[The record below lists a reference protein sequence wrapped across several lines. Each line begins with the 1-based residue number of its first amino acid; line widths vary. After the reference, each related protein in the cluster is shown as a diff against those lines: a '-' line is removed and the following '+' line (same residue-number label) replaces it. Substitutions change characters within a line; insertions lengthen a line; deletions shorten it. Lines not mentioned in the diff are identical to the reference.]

1 MRKGNGKKTL
11 RAVLAA
17 ALGTVMLM
25 SLAWAGVTD
34 VTGGSRTIVNTTVEN
49 VYTDTEQSET
59 LALAKGTNTFEG
71 MGSYMGN
78 GEREQAEGTM
88 TVQFAGL
95 STPVNIVYTVAGDAV
110 TMTVVN
116 YGELP
121 QGNYTSGELETRMTT
136 TYNGS
141 RLTYNGTDYEGGVTI
156 NETRYDYYN
165 RHHWKLT
172 LTLTV
177 SEDAKKVVGAVYLND
192 VTLTFK
198 AGDAPRF
205 TGTVPEGA
213 CYTLARQSWFEDK
226 EGGKGVTTDPNY
238 TEYVGKEL
246 TAFAEGQRYT
256 YLAKFTLQEGYTLA
270 NDCKFFLNGQEVFI
284 RTESGSQDEPFVRR
298 FGDGEYFFAHM
309 TPERQQQEQ
318 VSSGRSYSGPYIT
331 PLLTAPDAKS
341 ATDYS
346 GGIYGLTFKSSASFP
361 SFLGVQVD
369 GKTIDKSCYIAE
381 EGSIEVYLKAVYLR
395 TLAAGKHTVTILS
408 SQGNTTAEF
417 TIGGLNTAPKTFD
430 AGAAVYGVT
439 AVLSLGG
446 MAWMGK
452 KKAH

>member
-59 LALAKGTNTFEG
+59 LALTKGTNTFEG

-78 GEREQAEGTM
+78 GERDQAEGTM

-121 QGNYTSGELETRMTT
+121 QGNYTSGEVETRMTT
-136 TYNGS
+136 TYTGS
-141 RLTYNGTDYEGGVTI
+141 KLTYNGTDYEGGVTI
-156 NETRYDYYN
+156 NETRYDYYS
-165 RHHWKLT
+165 RYHWKLT

-192 VTLTFK
+192 VTLTFQ
-198 AGDAPRF
+198 AGEAPRF
-205 TGTVPEGA
+205 TATLPAGA
-213 CYTLARQSWFEDK
+213 PYTLARQSWFEDK

-246 TAFAEGQRYT
+246 TAFAEGQRYS
-256 YLAKFTLQEGYTLA
+256 YLAKITPQDGYTVTD
-270 NDCKFFLNGQEVFI
+270 DCRYFLNGQEVLV

-298 FGDGEYFFAHM
+298 FDDGEYFFAHM
-309 TPERQQQEQ
+309 TPERQQEQ
-318 VSSGRSYSGPYIT
+318 VSSGRSYGGPYIT
-331 PLLTAPDAKS
+331 ALLTAPDAKS

-346 GGIYGLTFKSSASFP
+346 GGIYGLTFKSSAGFP

-408 SQGNTTAEF
+408 SQGNATAEF

-430 AGAAVYGVT
+430 AGVAVYGVT

>member
-1 MRKGNGKKTL
+1 MKKGNGKKTL

-34 VTGGSRTIVNTTVEN
+34 VTGGSKTIVNTTVEN
-49 VYTDTEQSET
+49 VYTDTYDRRSF
-59 LALAKGTNTFEG
+59 ALTKGTNTFEG

-78 GEREQAEGTM
+78 GERDQAEGTM

-116 YGELP
+116 YDQLP
-121 QGNYTSGELETRMTT
+121 DGVYSSEYREQKDKMTT
-136 TYNGS
+136 TYDGS
-141 RLTYNGTDYEGGVTI
+141 ALDIEQDENDERVF
-156 NETRYDYYN
+156 NEVRYDYYTRN
-165 RHHWKLT
+165 HKMVAF
-172 LTLTV
+172 TLTV
-177 SEDAKKVVGAVYLND
+177 
-192 VTLTFK
+192 
-198 AGDAPRF
+198 GDAPV
-205 TGTVPEGA
+205 VP
-213 CYTLARQSWFEDK
+213 S
-226 EGGKGVTTDPNY
+226 GG
-238 TEYVGKEL
+238 
-246 TAFAEGQRYT
+246 
-256 YLAKFTLQEGYTLA
+256 
-270 NDCKFFLNGQEVFI
+270 
-284 RTESGSQDEPFVRR
+284 S
-298 FGDGEYFFAHM
+298 
-309 TPERQQQEQ
+309 
-318 VSSGRSYSGPYIT
+318 SYSGPYIT

-346 GGIYGLTFKSSASFP
+346 GGIYGLTFKSSAGFSSFQ
-361 SFLGVQVD
+361 GVQVD

-430 AGAAVYGVT
+430 AGVAVYGVT

-452 KKAH
+452 RKAH

>member
-34 VTGGSRTIVNTTVEN
+34 VTGGTV
-49 VYTDTEQSET
+49 
-59 LALAKGTNTFEG
+59 TNTYTHTYHTKVIGLATINFVDD
-71 MGSYMGN
+71 N
-78 GEREQAEGTM
+78 G
-88 TVQFAGL
+88 VQ
-95 STPVNIVYTVAGDAV
+95 AGDVTSVDYESDFVVGNISDAAV
-110 TMTVVN
+110 QAKIAEFNGKVN
-116 YGELP
+116 AVIGDRRVNLERDEKKLEFDHFESS
-121 QGNYTSGELETRMTT
+121 NIIDTSGESILVGDTEALE
-136 TYNGS
+136 
-141 RLTYNGTDYEGGVTI
+141 EAVQGGVNKHLDVHEYQRYTI
-156 NETRYDYYN
+156 TQEY
-165 RHHWKLT
+165 
-172 LTLTV
+172 TV
-177 SEDAKKVVGAVYLND
+177 YATQIAAIRLENA
-192 VTLTFK
+192 TLTFK
-198 AGDAPRF
+198 AGDVPRF

-246 TAFAEGQRYT
+246 TAFAAGQRYT
-256 YLAKFTLQEGYTLA
+256 YLAKVSPQSGYTVSE
-270 NDCKFFLNGQEVFI
+270 DCRFFLNGQEVLV

-309 TPERQQQEQ
+309 TPEQA
-318 VSSGRSYSGPYIT
+318 SSGRSYGGPHIT

-369 GKTIDKSCYIAE
+369 GRTIDKSCYIAE

-395 TLAAGKHTVTILS
+395 TLAAGKHTMTILS
-408 SQGNTTAEF
+408 SEGDATTEF

-430 AGAAVYGVT
+430 AGVAVYGVT

-452 KKAH
+452 KKEF

>member
-34 VTGGSRTIVNTTVEN
+34 VTGGTS
-49 VYTDTEQSET
+49 
-59 LALAKGTNTFEG
+59 TNTYTHTYHTKVI
-71 MGSYMGN
+71 GSATIKFVDDNGVQAGDVTSVDYESDFVVGN
-78 GEREQAEGTM
+78 ISDAAVQAEIVKFNGKVSAVIGDRRASVERDEKKLEFDHFESSNIIDM
-88 TVQFAGL
+88 TGGGILVGDPEALGEAAQGG
-95 STPVNIVYTVAGDAV
+95 VNKNLDVHEYQRYTITQAYTVYATQIAAIR
-110 TMTVVN
+110 
-116 YGELP
+116 
-121 QGNYTSGELETRMTT
+121 LE
-136 TYNGS
+136 N
-141 RLTYNGTDYEGGVTI
+141 
-156 NETRYDYYN
+156 
-165 RHHWKLT
+165 
-172 LTLTV
+172 
-177 SEDAKKVVGAVYLND
+177 A
-192 VTLTFK
+192 TLTFK

-246 TAFAEGQRYT
+246 TAFAEGQRYS
-256 YLAKFTLQEGYTLA
+256 YLAKITPQDGYTVTD
-270 NDCKFFLNGQEVFI
+270 DCRYFLNGQEVLV

-298 FGDGEYFFAHM
+298 FYDGEYFFAHM

-318 VSSGRSYSGPYIT
+318 VSSGRSYGGPYIT
-331 PLLTAPDAKS
+331 ALLTAPDAKS

-346 GGIYGLTFKSSASFP
+346 GGIYGLTFKSSAGFS

-369 GKTIDKSCYIAE
+369 GRTIDKSCYIAE

-395 TLAAGKHTVTILS
+395 TLAAGKHTMTILS
-408 SQGNTTAEF
+408 SEGDATTEF

-430 AGAAVYGVT
+430 AGTAVYGVT

-452 KKAH
+452 KKEL

>member
-1 MRKGNGKKTL
+1 MKKGNGKKTL

-25 SLAWAGVTD
+25 SLAWAGVTG
-34 VTGGSRTIVNTTVEN
+34 VTGGSKTIVNTTVEN
-49 VYTDTEQSET
+49 VYTDTEQFEI
-59 LALAKGTNTFEG
+59 LALTKGTNTFEG

-78 GEREQAEGTM
+78 GERDQAEGTM

-95 STPVNIVYTVAGDAV
+95 DTPVSITYSVANDVV
-110 TMTVVN
+110 TMTVDN
-116 YGELP
+116 YDQLP
-121 QGNYTSGELETRMTT
+121 DGVYSSEYREQKDKMTT
-136 TYNGS
+136 TYTGSAFGPVDEEQDENGK
-141 RLTYNGTDYEGGVTI
+141 RVF
-156 NETRYDYYN
+156 NEVRYDYYTRN
-165 RHHWKLT
+165 HKMVAF
-172 LTLTV
+172 TLTV
-177 SEDAKKVVGAVYLND
+177 
-192 VTLTFK
+192 
-198 AGDAPRF
+198 GDAPV
-205 TGTVPEGA
+205 VP
-213 CYTLARQSWFEDK
+213 S
-226 EGGKGVTTDPNY
+226 
-238 TEYVGKEL
+238 
-246 TAFAEGQRYT
+246 
-256 YLAKFTLQEGYTLA
+256 
-270 NDCKFFLNGQEVFI
+270 
-284 RTESGSQDEPFVRR
+284 SGS
-298 FGDGEYFFAHM
+298 
-309 TPERQQQEQ
+309 
-318 VSSGRSYSGPYIT
+318 SYNGPYIT

-346 GGIYGLTFKSSASFP
+346 GGIYGLTFKSSAGFSSFQ
-361 SFLGVQVD
+361 GVQVD

-430 AGAAVYGVT
+430 AGVAVYGVT

>member
-1 MRKGNGKKTL
+1 MKKGNGKKTL

-34 VTGGSRTIVNTTVEN
+34 VTGGSKTIVNTTVEN
-49 VYTDTEQSET
+49 VYTDTEQFET
-59 LALAKGTNTFEG
+59 LALTKGTNTFEG

-78 GEREQAEGTM
+78 GERDQAEGTM

-95 STPVNIVYTVAGDAV
+95 STPVSITYSVANDVV
-110 TMTVVN
+110 TMTVDN
-116 YGELP
+116 YDQLP
-121 QGNYTSGELETRMTT
+121 DGVYSSEYREQKDKMTT
-136 TYNGS
+136 TYTGSAFGPVDEEQDENGK
-141 RLTYNGTDYEGGVTI
+141 RVF
-156 NETRYDYYN
+156 NEVRYDYYTRN
-165 RHHWKLT
+165 HKMVAF
-172 LTLTV
+172 TLTV
-177 SEDAKKVVGAVYLND
+177 
-192 VTLTFK
+192 
-198 AGDAPRF
+198 GDAPV
-205 TGTVPEGA
+205 VP
-213 CYTLARQSWFEDK
+213 S
-226 EGGKGVTTDPNY
+226 
-238 TEYVGKEL
+238 
-246 TAFAEGQRYT
+246 
-256 YLAKFTLQEGYTLA
+256 
-270 NDCKFFLNGQEVFI
+270 
-284 RTESGSQDEPFVRR
+284 SGS
-298 FGDGEYFFAHM
+298 
-309 TPERQQQEQ
+309 
-318 VSSGRSYSGPYIT
+318 SYSGPYIT

-346 GGIYGLTFKSSASFP
+346 GGIYGLTFKSSAGFSSFQ
-361 SFLGVQVD
+361 GVQVD

-430 AGAAVYGVT
+430 AGVAVYGVT

>member
-1 MRKGNGKKTL
+1 MKKGNGKKTL

-25 SLAWAGVTD
+25 SLAWAGVTG
-34 VTGGSRTIVNTTVEN
+34 VTGGSKTIVNTTVEN
-49 VYTDTEQSET
+49 VYTDTEQFET
-59 LALAKGTNTFEG
+59 LALTKGTNTFEG

-78 GEREQAEGTM
+78 GERDQAEGTM

-95 STPVNIVYTVAGDAV
+95 STPVSITYSVANDAV

-116 YGELP
+116 YDQLP
-121 QGNYTSGELETRMTT
+121 DGVYSSEYREQKDKMTT
-136 TYNGS
+136 TYDGS
-141 RLTYNGTDYEGGVTI
+141 ALDIEQYENDERVF
-156 NETRYDYYN
+156 NEVRYDYYTRN
-165 RHHWKLT
+165 HKMVAF
-172 LTLTV
+172 TLTV
-177 SEDAKKVVGAVYLND
+177 
-192 VTLTFK
+192 
-198 AGDAPRF
+198 GDAPV
-205 TGTVPEGA
+205 VP
-213 CYTLARQSWFEDK
+213 S
-226 EGGKGVTTDPNY
+226 GG
-238 TEYVGKEL
+238 
-246 TAFAEGQRYT
+246 
-256 YLAKFTLQEGYTLA
+256 
-270 NDCKFFLNGQEVFI
+270 
-284 RTESGSQDEPFVRR
+284 S
-298 FGDGEYFFAHM
+298 
-309 TPERQQQEQ
+309 
-318 VSSGRSYSGPYIT
+318 SYSGPYIT

-346 GGIYGLTFKSSASFP
+346 GGIYGLTFKSSAGFSSFQ
-361 SFLGVQVD
+361 GVQVD

-430 AGAAVYGVT
+430 AGVAVYGVT

-452 KKAH
+452 RKAH

>member
-1 MRKGNGKKTL
+1 MKKGNGKKTL

-34 VTGGSRTIVNTTVEN
+34 VTGGSKTIVNTTVEN
-49 VYTDTEQSET
+49 VYTDTEQFET
-59 LALAKGTNTFEG
+59 LALTKGTNTFEG

-78 GEREQAEGTM
+78 GERDQAEGTM
-88 TVQFAGL
+88 TVQFSGL
-95 STPVNIVYTVAGDAV
+95 DTPVSITYSVANDVV
-110 TMTVVN
+110 TMTVDN
-116 YGELP
+116 YDQLP
-121 QGNYTSGELETRMTT
+121 DGVYSSEYREQKDKMTT
-136 TYNGS
+136 TYTGSAFGPVDEEQDENGK
-141 RLTYNGTDYEGGVTI
+141 RVF
-156 NETRYDYYN
+156 NEVRYDYYTRN
-165 RHHWKLT
+165 HKMVAF
-172 LTLTV
+172 TLTV
-177 SEDAKKVVGAVYLND
+177 
-192 VTLTFK
+192 
-198 AGDAPRF
+198 GDAPV
-205 TGTVPEGA
+205 VP
-213 CYTLARQSWFEDK
+213 S
-226 EGGKGVTTDPNY
+226 
-238 TEYVGKEL
+238 
-246 TAFAEGQRYT
+246 
-256 YLAKFTLQEGYTLA
+256 
-270 NDCKFFLNGQEVFI
+270 
-284 RTESGSQDEPFVRR
+284 SGS
-298 FGDGEYFFAHM
+298 
-309 TPERQQQEQ
+309 
-318 VSSGRSYSGPYIT
+318 SYSGPYIT

-346 GGIYGLTFKSSASFP
+346 GGIYGLTFKSSAGFSSFQ
-361 SFLGVQVD
+361 GVQVD

-430 AGAAVYGVT
+430 AGVAVYGVT

>member
-34 VTGGSRTIVNTTVEN
+34 VTGGSKTIVNTTVEN
-49 VYTDTEQSET
+49 VYTDTEQFET
-59 LALAKGTNTFEG
+59 LALTKGTNTFEG

-78 GEREQAEGTM
+78 GEQDQAEGTM

-116 YGELP
+116 YDQLP
-121 QGNYTSGELETRMTT
+121 DGVYSSEYWEQKDKMTT
-136 TYNGS
+136 TYTGSAFGPVDEEQDENGK
-141 RLTYNGTDYEGGVTI
+141 RVF
-156 NETRYDYYN
+156 NEVRYDYYTRN
-165 RHHWKLT
+165 HKMVAF
-172 LTLTV
+172 TLTV
-177 SEDAKKVVGAVYLND
+177 
-192 VTLTFK
+192 
-198 AGDAPRF
+198 GDAPV
-205 TGTVPEGA
+205 VP
-213 CYTLARQSWFEDK
+213 S
-226 EGGKGVTTDPNY
+226 GG
-238 TEYVGKEL
+238 
-246 TAFAEGQRYT
+246 
-256 YLAKFTLQEGYTLA
+256 
-270 NDCKFFLNGQEVFI
+270 
-284 RTESGSQDEPFVRR
+284 S
-298 FGDGEYFFAHM
+298 
-309 TPERQQQEQ
+309 
-318 VSSGRSYSGPYIT
+318 SYSGPYIT

-346 GGIYGLTFKSSASFP
+346 GGIYGLTFKSSAGFSSFQ
-361 SFLGVQVD
+361 GVQVD

-395 TLAAGKHTVTILS
+395 TLAAGKHTMTILS
-408 SQGNTTAEF
+408 SEGDATTEF

-430 AGAAVYGVT
+430 AGTAVYGVT

-452 KKAH
+452 KKEL

>member
-1 MRKGNGKKTL
+1 MKKGNGKKTL

-25 SLAWAGVTD
+25 SLAWAGVTG
-34 VTGGSRTIVNTTVEN
+34 VTGGSKTIVNTTVEN
-49 VYTDTEQSET
+49 VYTDTEQFEI
-59 LALAKGTNTFEG
+59 LALTKGTNTFEG

-78 GEREQAEGTM
+78 GERDQAEGTM

-95 STPVNIVYTVAGDAV
+95 STPVSITYSVANDAV

-116 YGELP
+116 YDQLP
-121 QGNYTSGELETRMTT
+121 DGVYSSEYREQKDKMTT
-136 TYNGS
+136 TYTGSAFGPVDEEQDENGK
-141 RLTYNGTDYEGGVTI
+141 RVF
-156 NETRYDYYN
+156 NEVRYDYYTRN
-165 RHHWKLT
+165 HKMVAF
-172 LTLTV
+172 TLTV
-177 SEDAKKVVGAVYLND
+177 
-192 VTLTFK
+192 
-198 AGDAPRF
+198 GDAPV
-205 TGTVPEGA
+205 VP
-213 CYTLARQSWFEDK
+213 S
-226 EGGKGVTTDPNY
+226 
-238 TEYVGKEL
+238 
-246 TAFAEGQRYT
+246 
-256 YLAKFTLQEGYTLA
+256 
-270 NDCKFFLNGQEVFI
+270 
-284 RTESGSQDEPFVRR
+284 SGS
-298 FGDGEYFFAHM
+298 
-309 TPERQQQEQ
+309 
-318 VSSGRSYSGPYIT
+318 SYSGPYIT

-346 GGIYGLTFKSSASFP
+346 GGIYGLTFKSSAGFSSFQ
-361 SFLGVQVD
+361 GVQVD

-430 AGAAVYGVT
+430 AGVAVYGVT

-452 KKAH
+452 RKAH

>member
-1 MRKGNGKKTL
+1 MKKGNGKKTL

-34 VTGGSRTIVNTTVEN
+34 VTGGSKTIVNTTVEN
-49 VYTDTEQSET
+49 VYTDTYDRRSF
-59 LALAKGTNTFEG
+59 ALTKGTNTFEG

-78 GEREQAEGTM
+78 GERDQAEGTM

-116 YGELP
+116 YDQVPDGVYSSEYRE
-121 QGNYTSGELETRMTT
+121 QKDKMTT
-136 TYNGS
+136 TYDGS
-141 RLTYNGTDYEGGVTI
+141 ALDIEQDENDERVF
-156 NETRYDYYN
+156 NEVRYDYYTRN
-165 RHHWKLT
+165 HKMVAF
-172 LTLTV
+172 TLTV
-177 SEDAKKVVGAVYLND
+177 
-192 VTLTFK
+192 
-198 AGDAPRF
+198 GDAPV
-205 TGTVPEGA
+205 VP
-213 CYTLARQSWFEDK
+213 S
-226 EGGKGVTTDPNY
+226 GG
-238 TEYVGKEL
+238 
-246 TAFAEGQRYT
+246 
-256 YLAKFTLQEGYTLA
+256 
-270 NDCKFFLNGQEVFI
+270 
-284 RTESGSQDEPFVRR
+284 S
-298 FGDGEYFFAHM
+298 
-309 TPERQQQEQ
+309 
-318 VSSGRSYSGPYIT
+318 SYSGPYIMA
-331 PLLTAPDAKS
+331 LLTAPDAKS

-346 GGIYGLTFKSSASFP
+346 GGIYGLTFKSSAGFSSFQ
-361 SFLGVQVD
+361 GVQVD

-430 AGAAVYGVT
+430 AGVAVYGVT

>member
-1 MRKGNGKKTL
+1 MKKGNGKKTL

-34 VTGGSRTIVNTTVEN
+34 VTGGSKTIVNTTVEN
-49 VYTDTEQSET
+49 VYTDTEQFET
-59 LALAKGTNTFEG
+59 LALTKGTNTFEG

-78 GEREQAEGTM
+78 GERDQAEGTM

-95 STPVNIVYTVAGDAV
+95 STPVSITYSVANDAV

-116 YGELP
+116 YDQLP
-121 QGNYTSGELETRMTT
+121 DGVYSSEYREQKDKMTT
-136 TYNGS
+136 TYDGS
-141 RLTYNGTDYEGGVTI
+141 ALDIEQDENDERVF
-156 NETRYDYYN
+156 NEVRYDYYTRN
-165 RHHWKLT
+165 HKMVAF
-172 LTLTV
+172 TLTV
-177 SEDAKKVVGAVYLND
+177 
-192 VTLTFK
+192 
-198 AGDAPRF
+198 GDAPV
-205 TGTVPEGA
+205 VP
-213 CYTLARQSWFEDK
+213 S
-226 EGGKGVTTDPNY
+226 GG
-238 TEYVGKEL
+238 
-246 TAFAEGQRYT
+246 
-256 YLAKFTLQEGYTLA
+256 
-270 NDCKFFLNGQEVFI
+270 
-284 RTESGSQDEPFVRR
+284 S
-298 FGDGEYFFAHM
+298 
-309 TPERQQQEQ
+309 
-318 VSSGRSYSGPYIT
+318 SYSGPYIMA
-331 PLLTAPDAKS
+331 LLTAPDAKS

-346 GGIYGLTFKSSASFP
+346 GGIYGLTFKSSAGFSSFQ
-361 SFLGVQVD
+361 GVQVD

-430 AGAAVYGVT
+430 AGVAVYGVT